1 MHGLPDVLRDHFV
14 LGGLIQI
21 CKDIQLAKMLLELL
35 HGLVIVAVCFKQMLL
50 PFQGLGI
57 D

>member
-1 MHGLPDVLRDHFV
+1 FV